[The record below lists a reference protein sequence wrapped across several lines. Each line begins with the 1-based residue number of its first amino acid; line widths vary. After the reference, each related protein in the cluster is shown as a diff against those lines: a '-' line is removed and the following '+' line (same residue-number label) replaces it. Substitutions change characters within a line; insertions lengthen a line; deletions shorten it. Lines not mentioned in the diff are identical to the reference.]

1 MFFSGNSLSIF
12 TDFLTNSKQRVIL
25 NGQHASW
32 GDTKASVCQGSIL
45 VHLVFLFYIK
55 DLAENLDS
63 NLKLFSD
70 DTSLVSIFNN
80 LAKLN
85 SQLN

>member
-32 GDTKASVCQGSIL
+32 GDTRASVPQGSIL